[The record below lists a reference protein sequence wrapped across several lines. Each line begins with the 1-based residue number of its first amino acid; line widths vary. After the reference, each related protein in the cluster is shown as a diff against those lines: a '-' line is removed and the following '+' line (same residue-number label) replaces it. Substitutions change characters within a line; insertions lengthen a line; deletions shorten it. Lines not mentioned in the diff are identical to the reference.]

1 MKIGCF
7 LGTLSDGDIRSALL
21 NGFVLS
27 DDIKK
32 IYNSKPFKFTIDNYS
47 ISQAKKIFLE
57 NKYDLIP
64 IVNHNEVVVD
74 YLVWEKVFGEKK
86 KNSQRY
92 LCDTSV
98 IIMAGGQ
105 GTRLKPF
112 TNILPKPLVPIND
125 KTMIEIIINHFVD
138 YHCNDFYL
146 TLNYKSKLLKAYFE
160 ELNPGYNISFF
171 DEKRPLGTAGS
182 LKYFKN
188 KIQKPFSLLIVI

>member
-1 MKIGCF
+1 MKNILFSPDNSIQNAMKKLNKTALKCILIVDENRVL
-7 LGTLSDGDIRSALL
+7 LGTLSDRDIRSALL

-112 TNILPKPLVPIND
+112 TNILPKTFGSD
-125 KTMIEIIINHFVD
+125 K
-138 YHCNDFYL
+138 
-146 TLNYKSKLLKAYFE
+146 
-160 ELNPGYNISFF
+160 
-171 DEKRPLGTAGS
+171 
-182 LKYFKN
+182 
-188 KIQKPFSLLIVI
+188 